1 MYCRDENLVE
11 ILDEL
16 WTFTSVQQ
24 RMIQEDSLTTRQARH
39 VSSLQ
44 RLARN
49 SIILSLPSGSSDKE
63 RLVGPLVDRLAV
75 PLEKTEGKNI
85 TMPVLDQ
92 LKVSYSGGLNYVVK
106 YCWES
111 LLSIFQTC
119 LACWG
124 SND

>member
-1 MYCRDENLVE
+1 MYCREENLVE

-16 WTFTSVQQ
+16 WTFTAVQQ
-24 RMIQEDSLTTRQARH
+24 RMIQEESLTTRQARH

-49 SIILSLPSGSSDKE
+49 SIIQSLPSGSSDQE

-92 LKVSYSGGLNYVVK
+92 LKVSYSGGLN
-106 YCWES
+106 
-111 LLSIFQTC
+111 
-119 LACWG
+119 
-124 SND
+124 

>member
-1 MYCRDENLVE
+1 MMYCREENFVE

-16 WTFTSVQQ
+16 WTFTGVQQ
-24 RMIQEDSLTTRQARH
+24 RMIQEDSLITRQAGC

-49 SIILSLPSGSSDKE
+49 SIIQSLPSSSSDQE

-85 TMPVLDQ
+85 TTTVVDQ
-92 LKVSYSGGLNYVVK
+92 LKVSYSGGLN
-106 YCWES
+106 
-111 LLSIFQTC
+111 
-119 LACWG
+119 
-124 SND
+124 

>member
-1 MYCRDENLVE
+1 MYCREGNRVE

-16 WTFTSVQQ
+16 WTFTAVQQ
-24 RMIQEDSLTTRQARH
+24 RMIQEESLTTRQARH

-49 SIILSLPSGSSDKE
+49 SIIQSLPSGSSDQE

-85 TMPVLDQ
+85 TTTVVDQ
-92 LKVSYSGGLNYVVK
+92 LKVSYSGGLN
-106 YCWES
+106 
-111 LLSIFQTC
+111 
-119 LACWG
+119 
-124 SND
+124 

>member
-16 WTFTSVQQ
+16 WTFTSVQK

-49 SIILSLPSGSSDKE
+49 SIILSLPSSSSDQE
-63 RLVGPLVDRLAV
+63 RLVVPLVDRLAE
-75 PLEKTEGKNI
+75 EKDI
-85 TMPVLDQ
+85 TTTIIDQ
-92 LKVSYSGGLNYVVK
+92 PNGWVK
-106 YCWES
+106 LIKYFW
-111 LLSIFQTC
+111 
-119 LACWG
+119 
-124 SND
+124 